1 MSQAERPDPKGKRV
15 SLFVTCI
22 MDMIYPGTG
31 MSTVEVLERLGC
43 TVDFPAAQTCCGQMG
58 FNGGYRA
65 EAKAVATQFLK
76 TFQDSEMIV
85 TPSGSCAAMVR
96 HYYAE
101 LFADD
106 PQWSAEAQRIASL
119 T

>member
-1 MSQAERPDPKGKRV
+1 MNHPDPKGKKV

-22 MDMIYPGTG
+22 VDMIYPNTG

-43 TVDFPAAQTCCGQMG
+43 TVDFPMAQTCCGQMG
-58 FNGGYRA
+58 FNAGYRP
-65 EAKAVATQFLK
+65 EAKSVAQHFLK
-76 TFQDSEMIV
+76 TFKDAEVIV

-106 PQWSAEAQRIASL
+106 PNLLELAERIASIS
-119 T
+119 